1 MPRLGRPTGDWEK
14 FRSPG
19 ELPTSSDA
27 TREAPLRP
35 AKTARVRAQMWPS
48 SPGQLAS
55 SEPSSPGEVV
65 GGSEPG
71 EVPPFAGAAS
81 VGEVSVGE
89 LEPPAPGQGPWADLD
104 HRSSGEVSSF
114 EAEGGSKKKS
124 DDEEVQ
130 SEETS
135 STAESIA
142 SQASDSE
149 NESRCYDLGEGLS
162 AFRTRALALQDSERH
177 RSLASAAC
185 DLVSGLATGP
195 SSQLPDLSATAR
207 LSDDE
212 SAGTVCL
219 KVRHGQAIE
228 GEIATRSRIGYSVYM
243 QEETSFILRVHC
255 DEVVLETPGLEFRPL
270 RDAAA
275 LRRKLRALLG
285 GAFSKQTAYKW
296 WEAHADEVCPFE
308 SSKLRW
314 IIESILGLRSI
325 SAVTPQEGR
334 ENVLWGFLHAR
345 RLRPE
350 CFHFWEDEAMIAQ
363 VPQRDLTLGE
373 YFMPSS
379 MNWLAL
385 FNSDIIGQPGA
396 NPGKVAKLL
405 SAAREWGP
413 SQDGWQQQDRSWN
426 CVDKKNFFGRTTL
439 EQGRVIWALARSDEA

>member
-1 MPRLGRPTGDWEK
+1 MALSWCWLMA
-14 FRSPG
+14 
-19 ELPTSSDA
+19 LPD
-27 TREAPLRP
+27 EP
-35 AKTARVRAQMWPS
+35 A
-48 SPGQLAS
+48 G
-55 SEPSSPGEVV
+55 
-65 GGSEPG
+65 
-71 EVPPFAGAAS
+71 
-81 VGEVSVGE
+81 
-89 LEPPAPGQGPWADLD
+89 LD
-104 HRSSGEVSSF
+104 F
-114 EAEGGSKKKS
+114 EAEGGNKRKS
-124 DDEEVQ
+124 DDEEVR

-142 SQASDSE
+142 SQAQDSE
-149 NESRCYDLGEGLS
+149 SESRCYDLGEGLC

-177 RSLASAAC
+177 RTLADAAC

-195 SSQLPDLSATAR
+195 SSQLPDLAATAR

-212 SAGTVCL
+212 AAGTVCL

-243 QEETSFILRVHC
+243 QEETSFILRLHGN
-255 DEVVLETPGLEFRPL
+255 DVVLETPGLEFRPL

-285 GAFSKQTAYKW
+285 GGFSKQTAYKW

-308 SSKLRW
+308 RSKLRW
-314 IIESILGLRSI
+314 IIESSI

-350 CFHFWEDEAMIAQ
+350 CFRFWQDERLGTRIVGVVAPPQSEEEAELQVRSDAMIAQ

-405 SAAREWGP
+405 RAAREWGP
-413 SQDGWQQQDRSWN
+413 AEDGWQQHDRSWN
-426 CVDKKNFFGRTTL
+426 CVDQKNFLGRTTL
-439 EQGRVIWALARSDEA
+439 EQGRVIWALARSDED

>member
-1 MPRLGRPTGDWEK
+1 MALSWCWLMA
-14 FRSPG
+14 
-19 ELPTSSDA
+19 LPD
-27 TREAPLRP
+27 EP
-35 AKTARVRAQMWPS
+35 A
-48 SPGQLAS
+48 G
-55 SEPSSPGEVV
+55 
-65 GGSEPG
+65 
-71 EVPPFAGAAS
+71 
-81 VGEVSVGE
+81 
-89 LEPPAPGQGPWADLD
+89 LD
-104 HRSSGEVSSF
+104 F

-124 DDEEVQ
+124 DDDEVQ

-142 SQASDSE
+142 SQAPDSE
-149 NESRCYDLGEGLS
+149 SESRCYDLGEGLS
-162 AFRTRALALQDSERH
+162 AFRTRALAMQDSERH
-177 RSLASAAC
+177 RTLASAAC

-207 LSDDE
+207 LPDDE
-212 SAGTVCL
+212 AADSVCL
-219 KVRHGQAIE
+219 KVRHSQAIE

-243 QEETSFILRVHC
+243 QEETSFILRVHG

-275 LRRKLRALLG
+275 LRGKLRALLG

-350 CFHFWEDEAMIAQ
+350 CFHFWEDERLGVRVVGVAAPPQSEEEAELQVCSDAMIAQ

-413 SQDGWQQQDRSWN
+413 AEDGWQQQDRSWN
-426 CVDKKNFFGRTTL
+426 CVDQKNFFGRTTL
-439 EQGRVIWALARSDEA
+439 KQGRVIWALARSDED